1 MDFEFL
7 YQADLVLWV
16 ILFIGTGLFVYLYKI
31 IFNEKWHQFL
41 ISYRIIIFFILGILL
56 FNPVINFSGEK
67 EKKLDWAIFIDNS
80 ASIKYHQTPSI
91 NAVQLGIE
99 SLVNKLS
106 EKDISYHL
114 YQFADNIQKVNS
126 PQLIGNGVTTNI
138 GIIPETIKQLGN
150 QIAGA
155 VIISDGLITE
165 GKDPIKDFQEFDFPI
180 HTIGIGEG
188 SELVDVTIESID
200 APTVV
205 LKSDWVDVNI
215 TIQSVG
221 NIGDRLSV
229 SLYNNRELQGSKH
242 IRLMGMESKKEIN
255 FRFRPKEI
263 GKQQY
268 EVRISSVEDE
278 IDIQNNRQKFSLLVL
293 KDRYKVAL
301 LTGSPNKNTSV
312 LKRKLKNNPR
322 VELDHFIRITETR
335 FQPAIKTFWES
346 PYELIIF
353 DNYPI
358 KPLSSNF
365 VRILGKKLL
374 SNQSALFLILGPNQT
389 IVSFNGITSILGV
402 VTEDSTI
409 ESNRFYWEF
418 VDEQIDAGG
427 NFPPLKQNILITGKQ
442 VSSDTLAVTEQGWPL
457 WLRNQNGTIRTMI
470 WTSPE
475 LNTLYFH
482 DQKLSQEGSFS
493 VIWNQSISWLLKS
506 GGEHEN
512 FFRLNKNRYQ
522 QGEMVQVTGTQPFEK
537 TQDKTENIII
547 NVTHGSTDIITRDI
561 LYNIEEQR
569 WLGEFRAPGPGE
581 YNYSIQLGSNQDPI
595 QTGTFQIL
603 ESQIELNQVYLNK
616 KLLATIS
623 NSTDGQF
630 FVWDSRDSL
639 FSEINPKVRREFKA
653 EIIKFNES
661 RVLLIIMILL
671 LCVEWFIRRNRGLS

>member
-56 FNPVINFSGEK
+56 FNPVINFSDEK

-138 GIIPETIKQLGN
+138 GIIPETIKQLEN

-255 FRFRPKEI
+255 FRFHPKKI

-312 LKRKLKNNPR
+312 LKQKLKNNPR

>member
-56 FNPVINFSGEK
+56 LNPVINFSGEK

-242 IRLMGMESKKEIN
+242 IRLMGMESKKEVN

-312 LKRKLKNNPR
+312 LKQKLKNNPR

-581 YNYSIQLGSNQDPI
+581 YNYSIQLESNQDPI

-623 NSTDGQF
+623 NSTNGQF

>member
-56 FNPVINFSGEK
+56 FNPVINFSDEK

-114 YQFADNIQKVNS
+114 YQFADNIQKVKS
-126 PQLIGNGVTTNI
+126 PQIIGNGVTTNI

-312 LKRKLKNNPR
+312 LKQKLKNNPR

-418 VDEQIDAGG
+418 VDEQINAGG

-522 QGEMVQVTGTQPFEK
+522 QGEMVQVAGTQPFEK

>member
-312 LKRKLKNNPR
+312 LKQKLKNNPR

-671 LCVEWFIRRNRGLS
+671 LCVEWFIRRHRGLS

>member
-114 YQFADNIQKVNS
+114 YQFADKIQKVNS

-138 GIIPETIKQLGN
+138 GIIPETIKQLEN

-312 LKRKLKNNPR
+312 LKQKLKNNPR

-623 NSTDGQF
+623 NSTNGQF

>member
-56 FNPVINFSGEK
+56 FNPVINFSDEK

-312 LKRKLKNNPR
+312 LKQKLKNNPR

-671 LCVEWFIRRNRGLS
+671 LCVEWFIRRHRGLS

>member
-7 YQADLVLWV
+7 YQADIVLWV

-41 ISYRIIIFFILGILL
+41 IIYRIIIFFILGILL
-56 FNPVINFSGEK
+56 FNPVITFSGEK
-67 EKKLDWAIFIDNS
+67 EKKMDWAIFIDNS

-242 IRLMGMESKKEIN
+242 IRLMGMESKKEVN

-595 QTGTFQIL
+595 QTGSFQIL

-623 NSTDGQF
+623 NSTNGQF

-671 LCVEWFIRRNRGLS
+671 LCVEWFVRRNRGLS

>member
-7 YQADLVLWV
+7 YQADLVLWI

-56 FNPVINFSGEK
+56 FNPVINFSDEK

-312 LKRKLKNNPR
+312 LKQKLKNNPR

-671 LCVEWFIRRNRGLS
+671 LCVEWFIRRHRGLS

>member
-7 YQADLVLWV
+7 YQADIVLWI

-56 FNPVINFSGEK
+56 FNPVITFSGEK
-67 EKKLDWAIFIDNS
+67 DKKMDWAIFIDNS

-114 YQFADNIQKVNS
+114 YQFADDIQKVNS

-242 IRLMGMESKKEIN
+242 IRLMGMESKKEVN

-623 NSTDGQF
+623 NSTNGQF

>member
-114 YQFADNIQKVNS
+114 YQFADDIQKVNS

-255 FRFRPKEI
+255 FRFHPKKI

-312 LKRKLKNNPR
+312 LKQKLKNNPR

-671 LCVEWFIRRNRGLS
+671 LCVEWFIRRHRGLS

>member
-56 FNPVINFSGEK
+56 FNPVINFLDEK

-255 FRFRPKEI
+255 FRFHPKKI

-312 LKRKLKNNPR
+312 LKQKLKNNPR

-581 YNYSIQLGSNQDPI
+581 YNYSIQLESNQDPI

-671 LCVEWFIRRNRGLS
+671 LCVEWFIRRHRGLS

>member
-138 GIIPETIKQLGN
+138 GIIPETIKQLEN

-312 LKRKLKNNPR
+312 LKQKLKNNPR

>member
-56 FNPVINFSGEK
+56 LNPVINFSGEK

-114 YQFADNIQKVNS
+114 YQFSDNIQKVNS

-312 LKRKLKNNPR
+312 LKQKLKNNPR

-493 VIWNQSISWLLKS
+493 VIWNLAISWLLKS

-581 YNYSIQLGSNQDPI
+581 YNYLIQLGSNEDPI

>member
-56 FNPVINFSGEK
+56 LNPVINFSGEK

-114 YQFADNIQKVNS
+114 YQFSDNIQKVNS
-126 PQLIGNGVTTNI
+126 PLLIGNGVTTNI

-242 IRLMGMESKKEIN
+242 IRLMGMESKKEVN

-312 LKRKLKNNPR
+312 LKQKLKNNPR

-335 FQPAIKTFWES
+335 FQPAIKTFRES

-522 QGEMVQVTGTQPFEK
+522 QGEMVQVAGTQPFEK

-581 YNYSIQLGSNQDPI
+581 YNYLIQLGSNEDPI

-623 NSTDGQF
+623 NSTNGQF
-630 FVWDSRDSL
+630 FVWGSRDSL
-639 FSEINPKVRREFKA
+639 FNKINPEVRREFKA

-671 LCVEWFIRRNRGLS
+671 LCIEWFIRRNRGLS

>member
-56 FNPVINFSGEK
+56 FNPVINFSDEK

-255 FRFRPKEI
+255 FRFHPKKI

-312 LKRKLKNNPR
+312 LKQKLKNNPR

-671 LCVEWFIRRNRGLS
+671 LCVEWFIRRHRGLS

>member
-114 YQFADNIQKVNS
+114 YQFSDNIQKVNS

-255 FRFRPKEI
+255 FRFHPKKI

-581 YNYSIQLGSNQDPI
+581 YDYSIQLESNQDPI

-623 NSTDGQF
+623 NSTNGQF

>member
-7 YQADLVLWV
+7 YQADLVLWI

-255 FRFRPKEI
+255 FRFHPKKI

>member
-242 IRLMGMESKKEIN
+242 IRLMGMESKKEVN

-623 NSTDGQF
+623 NSTNGQF

>member
-56 FNPVINFSGEK
+56 LNPVINFSGEK

-114 YQFADNIQKVNS
+114 YQFADNIQKVNF

-242 IRLMGMESKKEIN
+242 IRLMGMESKKEVN

-581 YNYSIQLGSNQDPI
+581 YNYSIQLESNQDPI

>member
-255 FRFRPKEI
+255 FRFHPKKI

-312 LKRKLKNNPR
+312 LKQKLKNNPR

-623 NSTDGQF
+623 NSTNGQF

>member
-671 LCVEWFIRRNRGLS
+671 LCVEWFIRRHRGLS

>member
-41 ISYRIIIFFILGILL
+41 IIYRIIIFFILGILL
-56 FNPVINFSGEK
+56 FNPVITFSGEK
-67 EKKLDWAIFIDNS
+67 EKKMDWAIFIDNS

-242 IRLMGMESKKEIN
+242 IRLMGMESKKEVN

-312 LKRKLKNNPR
+312 LKQKLKNNPR

-537 TQDKTENIII
+537 TKDKTENIII

-623 NSTDGQF
+623 NSTNGQF

-671 LCVEWFIRRNRGLS
+671 LCVEWFIRRNKGLS

>member
-7 YQADLVLWV
+7 YQADLVLWI

-56 FNPVINFSGEK
+56 FNPVINFSDEK

-242 IRLMGMESKKEIN
+242 IRLMGMESKKEVN

-263 GKQQY
+263 GRQQY

-312 LKRKLKNNPR
+312 LKQKLKNNPR

>member
-41 ISYRIIIFFILGILL
+41 IIYRIIIFFILGILL

-242 IRLMGMESKKEIN
+242 IRLMGMESKKEVN

-537 TQDKTENIII
+537 TQNETENIII

>member
-150 QIAGA
+150 QIAGV

-242 IRLMGMESKKEIN
+242 IRLMGMESKKEVN

-312 LKRKLKNNPR
+312 LKQKLKNNPR

>member
-56 FNPVINFSGEK
+56 FNPVINFSDEK

-242 IRLMGMESKKEIN
+242 IRLMGMESKKEVN

>member
-56 FNPVINFSGEK
+56 FNPVINFSDEK

-242 IRLMGMESKKEIN
+242 IRLMGMESKKEVN

-312 LKRKLKNNPR
+312 LKQKLKNNPR

-493 VIWNQSISWLLKS
+493 VIWNLAISWLLKS

-661 RVLLIIMILL
+661 RVLLIIMIFL

>member
-56 FNPVINFSGEK
+56 LNPVINFSGEK

-99 SLVNKLS
+99 SLVNKLV

-138 GIIPETIKQLGN
+138 GIIPETIKQLEN

-242 IRLMGMESKKEIN
+242 IRLMGMESKKEVN

-312 LKRKLKNNPR
+312 LKQKLKNNPR

-581 YNYSIQLGSNQDPI
+581 YNYSIQLESNQDPI

-671 LCVEWFIRRNRGLS
+671 LCVEWFIRRHRGLS

>member
-56 FNPVINFSGEK
+56 FNPVINFLDEK

-114 YQFADNIQKVNS
+114 YQFSDNIQKVNS

-138 GIIPETIKQLGN
+138 GIIPETIKQLEN

-242 IRLMGMESKKEIN
+242 IRLMGMESKKEVN

-312 LKRKLKNNPR
+312 LKQKLKNNPR

-475 LNTLYFH
+475 LNRLYFH

-581 YNYSIQLGSNQDPI
+581 YNYSIQLESNQDPI

>member
-56 FNPVINFSGEK
+56 FNPVINFSDEK

-106 EKDISYHL
+106 EKDIFYHL

-242 IRLMGMESKKEIN
+242 IRLMGMESKKEVN

-312 LKRKLKNNPR
+312 LKQKLKNNPR

-581 YNYSIQLGSNQDPI
+581 YNYSIQLESNQDPI

>member
-150 QIAGA
+150 QIAGV

-623 NSTDGQF
+623 NSTNGQF

>member
-56 FNPVINFSGEK
+56 LNPVINFSGEK

-312 LKRKLKNNPR
+312 LKQKLKNNPR

>member
-56 FNPVINFSGEK
+56 LNPVINFSGEK

-99 SLVNKLS
+99 SLVNKLV

-114 YQFADNIQKVNS
+114 YQFADNIQKVNF

-312 LKRKLKNNPR
+312 LKQKLKNNPR

-581 YNYSIQLGSNQDPI
+581 YNYSIQLESNQDPI

-671 LCVEWFIRRNRGLS
+671 LCVEWFIRRHRGLS

>member
-114 YQFADNIQKVNS
+114 YQFADNIQKVNF

-312 LKRKLKNNPR
+312 LKQKLKNNPR

-581 YNYSIQLGSNQDPI
+581 YNYSIQLESNQDPI

>member
-56 FNPVINFSGEK
+56 LNPVINFSGEK

-242 IRLMGMESKKEIN
+242 IRLMGMESKKEVN

-312 LKRKLKNNPR
+312 LKQKLKNNPR

>member
-56 FNPVINFSGEK
+56 FNPVINFSDEK

>member
-56 FNPVINFSGEK
+56 LNPVINFSGEK

-99 SLVNKLS
+99 SLVNKLV

-242 IRLMGMESKKEIN
+242 IRLMGMESKKEVN

-623 NSTDGQF
+623 NSTNGQF

>member
-7 YQADLVLWV
+7 YQADLVLWI

-56 FNPVINFSGEK
+56 FNPVINFSDEK

-138 GIIPETIKQLGN
+138 GIIPETIKQLEN

-255 FRFRPKEI
+255 FRFHPKKI

-671 LCVEWFIRRNRGLS
+671 LCVEWFIRRHRGLS

>member
-242 IRLMGMESKKEIN
+242 IRLMGMESKKEVN

-335 FQPAIKTFWES
+335 FHPAIKTFWES

-671 LCVEWFIRRNRGLS
+671 LCVEWFIRRHRGLS

>member
-114 YQFADNIQKVNS
+114 YQFSDNIQKVNS

-242 IRLMGMESKKEIN
+242 IRLMGMESKKEVN

-493 VIWNQSISWLLKS
+493 AIWNQSISWLLKS